1 MSQTNNHSKKSIR
14 VLIMLGAL
22 LIAGTLTWWFFWR
35 GTGTPKEIITLSGR
49 IESDDAAVAAK
60 TAGRIREI
68 TVREGD
74 QGKHGHL
81 IGIFDDAQIKA
92 REEQESSAVEQAE
105 AKLQQA
111 RQQVAVLEA
120 QLEQSRLAVT

>member
-49 IESDDAAVAAK
+49 IEGDDAAVAAK
-60 TAGRIREI
+60 TSGRIREI

-74 QGKHGHL
+74 QVKAGQVIAVL
-81 IGIFDDAQIKA
+81 DDEQVKA
-92 REEQESSAVEQAE
+92 REQQAQSAVERAE
-105 AKLQQA
+105 AKLLWA
-111 RQQVAVLEA
+111 RQQIAVLQS
-120 QLEQSRLAVT
+120 QLEQSRL